1 MLLCRNPTTL
11 SFNSPALD
19 FLTFHFYCSL
29 CLFAGVGGVGRHVIA
44 QLHLISKDY
53 PNLRLCHISRSRNSL
68 YAQDFEQP
76 LPFDSWERDLAQAA
90 QEPLSLNG
98 LLKYLASAPGKSVV
112 VDNTSSSDVAAAY
125 PMFLK
130 QGISVVT
137 PNKKA
142 FSGSLELWKDIF
154 SSVRS
159 SSNLTGGY
167 VYHESSVGAG
177 LPIISTLKDLVDTGD
192 EVARIEGVFS
202 GTMSFLFNTFAPV
215 QGTGGVW
222 SDEVRRAKAAG
233 FTEPDPREDLNGLDV
248 ARKLVILA
256 RLSGLDIQNTSS
268 FPVQSLIPKELESV
282 ESADEFMEGLPRFD
296 GAMASMRDDANA
308 QGKVVRFVGSID
320 VKKAVLNVGI
330 QTFDKSHPIAAL
342 KGSDNIIS
350 FYTKR
355 YGSNPLIVQGG
366 G

>member
-1 MLLCRNPTTL
+1 M
-11 SFNSPALD
+11 
-19 FLTFHFYCSL
+19 
-29 CLFAGVGGVGRHVIA
+29 GRHVID
-44 QLHLISKDY
+44 QLRQISSDY
-53 PNLRLCHISRSRNSL
+53 PNLRLCHISRSNKCL
-68 YAQDFEQP
+68 YAQTFGQP
-76 LPFDSWERDLAQAA
+76 LPFDSWENDLAQSE
-90 QEPLSLNG
+90 QEATSLDV
-98 LLKYLASAPGKSVV
+98 LLKYLASLPGKSVV
-112 VDNTSSSDVAAAY
+112 VDNTSSYDVAAAY

-142 FSGSLELWKDIF
+142 FSGSLELWKDIY

-159 SSNLTGGY
+159 SSNPTGGY

-202 GTMSFLFNTFAPV
+202 GTMSFLFNTFAPTE
-215 QGTGGVW
+215 GRGGVW

-256 RLSGLDIQNTSS
+256 RLAGLDIQSTSS
-268 FPVQSLIPKELESV
+268 FPVQSLIPKELESAG
-282 ESADEFMEGLPRFD
+282 SADEFMEGLPRFD
-296 GAMASMRDDANA
+296 ADMANMRDDANA
-308 QGKVVRFVGSID
+308 QGKVLRFVGSID
-320 VKKAVLNVGI
+320 VRNAVVNVGI
-330 QTFDKSHPIAAL
+330 QTFEKGHPIAAL

-350 FYTKR
+350 FHTKR

>member
-1 MLLCRNPTTL
+1 M
-11 SFNSPALD
+11 
-19 FLTFHFYCSL
+19 
-29 CLFAGVGGVGRHVIA
+29 GRHVIS
-44 QLHLISKDY
+44 QLHQISSDY
-53 PNLRLCHISRSRNSL
+53 PNLRLCHISRSNKCL
-68 YAQDFEQP
+68 YAQRFEQP
-76 LPFDSWERDLAQAA
+76 LPFDSWENDLAQS
-90 QEPLSLNG
+90 EEELLNLHA
-98 LLKYLASAPGKSVV
+98 LLKYLVSAPGKGVI
-112 VDNTSSSDVAAAY
+112 VDNTSNFDVAEAY
-125 PMFLK
+125 PVFLK
-130 QGISVVT
+130 QGVSVVT

-154 SSVRS
+154 NSTRS

-177 LPIISTLKDLVDTGD
+177 LPIISTLKDLIDTGD

-202 GTMSFLFNTFAPV
+202 GTMSYLFNTFAPV
-215 QGTGGVW
+215 EGKGGVW

-256 RLSGLDIQNTSS
+256 RLAGLEIQSTSS
-268 FPVQSLIPKELESV
+268 FPVQSLIPKELENV

-296 GAMASMRDDANA
+296 ADMASMRDDAHA
-308 QGKVVRFVGSID
+308 KGKVLRFVGSID
-320 VKKAVLNVGI
+320 VKNAVVNVGI
-330 QTFDKSHPIAAL
+330 QTFDKDHPIAAL

-350 FYTKR
+350 FHTRR